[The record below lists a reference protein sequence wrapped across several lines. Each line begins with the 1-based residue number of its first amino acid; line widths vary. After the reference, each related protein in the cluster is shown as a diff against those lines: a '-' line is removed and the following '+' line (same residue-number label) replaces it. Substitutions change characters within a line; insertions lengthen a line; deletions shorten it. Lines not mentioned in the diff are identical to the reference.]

1 MIFEAPRRLFH
12 PLHDFAGGFARAAA
26 DSDTA
31 SHAHFLDIGGASRM
45 HRDYTV
51 ALLIFEEA
59 IIGAPN
65 RIGSQRR
72 RPDRLEDS
80 AGHPKA
86 RELAV
91 KRELRPLVGDWPPG
105 VGEPEIPQ
113 TEEPRDLALD
123 VDISESVAHVLIF
136 GQRFAVAPGLAAIA
150 QQVLPQP
157 VAPDTSAAAVF
168 QFKMS

>member
-1 MIFEAPRRLFH
+1 MIFEAPLRLFH

-26 DSDTA
+26 DPDTA
-31 SHAHFLDIGGASRM
+31 RHADFLDIGGATRM
-45 HRDYTV
+45 HRDDTV

-59 IIGAPN
+59 VIGAPN
-65 RIGSQRR
+65 RIGSQCRR
-72 RPDRLEDS
+72 SDRLEDRT
-80 AGHPKA
+80 GHPKA

-105 VGEPEIPQ
+105 VGEPEIAEA
-113 TEEPRDLALD
+113 EEPRDLALD
-123 VDISESVAHVLIF
+123 VDIGEGITHVLIF

-157 VAPDTSAAAVF
+157 VAPDTSAAAVL
-168 QFKMS
+168 QFEMS

>member
-1 MIFEAPRRLFH
+1 MKDCGSN
-12 PLHDFAGGFARAAA
+12 DFAGGFAGAAA
-26 DSDTA
+26 DPDPA
-31 SHAHFLDIGGASRM
+31 RHADFLDIGGATRM
-45 HRDYTV
+45 HRDDTV

-59 IIGAPN
+59 VIGAPN
-65 RIGSQRR
+65 RIRSQRR
-72 RPDRLEDS
+72 RPDRLEDRT
-80 AGHPKA
+80 GHPKA

-91 KRELRPLVGDWPPG
+91 KRELRPLVGYRPPG

-123 VDISESVAHVLIF
+123 VDISEGITHVLIF

-157 VAPDTSAAAVF
+157 VAPDTSAAAVL
-168 QFKMS
+168 QFEMR